1 MPAAGFALARG
12 AISPS
17 RARCPCHAA
26 CGMAILAMKER
37 GQDARSRFCAG
48 PRGHLSFTG
57 KRSCER
63 ITFGIEGWSFGDG
76 F

>member
-37 GQDARSRFCAG
+37 GQDARSRFCDG
-48 PRGHLSFTG
+48 RWGHVSFTG
-57 KRSCER
+57 KMPVPHRKRTARREAGR
-63 ITFGIEGWSFGDG
+63 
-76 F
+76 